1 MRKKIIIIGGGI
13 GGTIVA
19 NGLCNI
25 LGAEIAERKINISM
39 LSATDKHFYQPGLFY
54 LPFGK
59 FRESHLYKSQKEVLD
74 DRIDFKVDPVIKID
88 IQDDTI
94 TTESGRV
101 HEYDYL
107 VIATGSRIRPDLIPG
122 MRESA
127 HWFYDLDGARRLR
140 EALEDFKGGRVVI
153 NVNVP
158 HKCPVAP
165 VEVTFMMYSY
175 LKSKGLLE
183 NSEITYTYPI
193 GRLHGIEPVAS
204 WLEPE
209 FESLGIRSET
219 FFNTKEIV
227 PSKRIIETEEGTS
240 LPYDLLI
247 TIPPHS
253 GSQLI
258 EDSNLGVG
266 GWVPTDPQTLLL
278 EGSNNVFVL
287 GDTTNIPISKA
298 GSTAH
303 FEADVIID
311 NLSALI
317 TEGKWARN
325 YDGKVFCF
333 IEATDERATYISFNY
348 ENPPKVGAP
357 NQMIHW
363 AKIGY
368 NQLYWLSI
376 KGLL

>member
-1 MRKKIIIIGGGI
+1 M
-13 GGTIVA
+13 
-19 NGLCNI
+19 
-25 LGAEIAERKINISM
+25 
-39 LSATDKHFYQPGLFY
+39 
-54 LPFGK
+54 
-59 FRESHLYKSQKEVLD
+59 
-74 DRIDFKVDPVIKID
+74 
-88 IQDDTI
+88 
-94 TTESGRV
+94 
-101 HEYDYL
+101 
-107 VIATGSRIRPDLIPG
+107 
-122 MRESA
+122 
-127 HWFYDLDGARRLR
+127 RLR

-153 NVNVP
+153 NVNAP

-165 VEVTFMMYSY
+165 VEVTFMMHSY
-175 LKSKGLLE
+175 LKERGLLE
-183 NSEITYTYPI
+183 KSEITYTYPI
-193 GRLHGIEPVAS
+193 GRLHGIEPVS
-204 WLEPE
+204 NWLEPE

-227 PSKRIIETEEGTS
+227 PSKRIIETEEGAS
-240 LPYDLLI
+240 LPYELLV

-253 GSQLI
+253 GAQLI
-258 EDSNLGVG
+258 EDSNLGMG

-303 FEADVIID
+303 FEADVIIE

-317 TEGKWARN
+317 TEGRWAKN

-368 NQLYWLSI
+368 NRLYWLSI